1 MSDSQLSFY
10 LVTYEVSILG
20 GTSNFSKVVMAANAK
35 EACRDVRFW
44 AKHELG
50 RRAVKLKAVLWKEQ
64 DDGQE

>member
-1 MSDSQLSFY
+1 MAEPQLSLY

-44 AKHELG
+44 AKHKLG
-50 RRAVKLKAVLWKEQ
+50 RRAVKCKAVRWKEQ